1 MSRHPSPAQLAL
13 HAGGDLPLSARLRLA
28 WHLRGCPDCAARV
41 RRLSEARRLF
51 AAQAG
56 QLPDGLDWDRL
67 AVEMRANI
75 RLGLAAGA
83 AVQRPALAPVPSG
96 SGWRLAVV
104 LSSMAFV
111 GAAGWLLRAPQPE
124 LQMMPIAINVP
135 APAADTR
142 VVLDAQPDGLAVRE
156 RGATLTLLGPARQPL
171 TTAVSWDGS
180 ARARFLDAETGQ
192 VTIYDVSAQ

>member
-1 MSRHPSPAQLAL
+1 MKKHPSLEQLAL
-13 HAGGDLPLSARLRLA
+13 FAGGDLPLAGRLWLA
-28 WHLRGCPDCAARV
+28 WHVPACPRCAAEV
-41 RRLSEARRLF
+41 RRLAECRSLLMREA
-51 AAQAG
+51 G
-56 QLPDGLDWDRL
+56 ELPDGMEWERL
-67 AVEMRANI
+67 ALEMRANI

-83 AVQRPALAPVPSG
+83 AVNRPLPAAVPSG

-111 GAAGWLLRAPQPE
+111 AAAGWLLRAPQPE
-124 LQMMPIAINVP
+124 LSMPSAAIHAQ
-135 APAADTR
+135 APASQ

-156 RGATLTLLGPARQPL
+156 SGAELTLLGPASQPL

-192 VTIYDVSAQ
+192 VTIYNVSAQ